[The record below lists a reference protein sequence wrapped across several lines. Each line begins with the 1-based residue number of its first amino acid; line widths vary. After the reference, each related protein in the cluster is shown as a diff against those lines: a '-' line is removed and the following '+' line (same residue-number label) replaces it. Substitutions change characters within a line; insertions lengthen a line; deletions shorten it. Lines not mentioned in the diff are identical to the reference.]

1 MESGKKLRSLLE
13 AGEFVVAPGAY
24 DGYSIQLIKQ
34 AGFHAAYMTGNG
46 CAAVHGKPD
55 ANYLTLSEVVETA
68 RTIAR
73 STDVPIIADADT
85 GFGGLFN
92 VARCVRDFEEAGVA
106 AIHLE
111 DQPFPKRC
119 PAYVKSELIPTK
131 EMCDRIDVALNA
143 RRSADF
149 MIIARTD
156 IDLAPSFEAGI
167 ERANTYHA
175 AGADAV
181 FVNGSQTREDA
192 RRIGAE
198 VNGILLYNYR
208 GSDLGPKL
216 TQSEIRDFGFSIL
229 TYSLHGLRLMAK
241 AYLDMLTA
249 LRESGDIR
257 PFLPHMISW
266 KMHEQFTGALEY
278 LAFER
283 KYAGGTSGS

>member
-1 MESGKKLRSLLE
+1 MENGQKLRRLLE

-24 DGYSIQLIKQ
+24 DGYSVQLIER
-34 AGFHAAYMTGNG
+34 AGFSAAYMTGNG

-55 ANYLTLSEVVETA
+55 ANYLTLSEVTQAA
-68 RTIAR
+68 RTIAQ
-73 STDVPIIADADT
+73 SSNLPIIADADT

-92 VARCVRDFEEAGVA
+92 VARCVRDFEEAGIA

-119 PAYVKSELIPTK
+119 PAFVKSTLISTQD
-131 EMCDRIDVALNA
+131 MCNRIDVALNA
-143 RRSADF
+143 RKSGNF
-149 MIIARTD
+149 VIIARTD
-156 IDLAPSFEAGI
+156 IDLESSFEAGI
-167 ERANTYHA
+167 ERANAYHA
-175 AGADAV
+175 AGADAI
-181 FVNGSQTREDA
+181 FVNGLRTAEQA

-198 VNGILLYNYR
+198 VKGILLYNYR

-216 TQSEIRDFGFSIL
+216 SQNEIKDFGFKIL

-241 AYLDMLTA
+241 AYFDMLST

-257 PFLPHMISW
+257 PWLPKMISW
-266 KMHEQFTGALEY
+266 EMHEQLTGVPEY

-283 KYAGGTSGS
+283 KYISGNSGS